1 MATEK
6 AALRITELDFLTIR
20 ENLKQYLRSQS
31 EFQDYDFEGSGL
43 SVLLD
48 ILAYNTHYM
57 AYYLNMTGNEMFI
70 DSAQLR
76 NSIISHAKLMNYVP
90 SSSQGAL
97 SRFNVK
103 ITPSP
108 SEDQITNS
116 LTLEKY
122 TRLLGTDV
130 NGINHTFVTLYS
142 NTAPKIDGSF
152 NFSNVYVKQGDVVTF
167 QYLMTPDNETRK
179 FEIASSNVDTTTIVV
194 TVQES
199 TSNTETVLYTRAEDI
214 TELDANSTVYFIEEN
229 EKQGYNLYFG
239 DNVLG
244 KRPKDGNIIICTYLD
259 NVGTI
264 SNNIINFTFTDE
276 VGGKYADNIS
286 ITSAVSSYGGSEK
299 ETIEQVRFRA
309 PYFYSTQNRAVTGLD
324 YETLILKDYNN
335 IDSVAV
341 WGGEDNVPVVYGK
354 VYVSLKT
361 KGNYALTNFEKE
373 QIKEELIQKRNVLT
387 VTPEIVD
394 PDYIYIIVKGK
405 IFYDS
410 KLTSLKDDQLM
421 PLVKAAISDYVDDEL
436 NNFSS
441 IFRKNKL
448 ITYIENC
455 EKSITGCDIDIFV
468 QKRFEVDT
476 NRARRYTVSFNLPLE
491 PSILDNR
498 LISYPEIQIRD
509 SANVE
514 RNAYIEEK
522 PVSKTGIKEISILNS
537 GFNYIS
543 PPTINIS
550 GDGSGASATAELLGG
565 RISKIKIT
573 NPGENY
579 TYAIISI
586 EGGEGSGASAKA
598 ILEKD
603 ISELR
608 TFYYKTDGTKVI
620 INDTNVGTIDYNNGI
635 IDINSLRVFSV
646 TENNFYDENYLTFI
660 SKLKS
665 SVIYPL
671 RNRIITIDEND
682 PRSMQLQ
689 MVAE

>member
-1 MATEK
+1 MAEEK
-6 AALRITELDFLTIR
+6 SALRVSELDFSSIR
-20 ENLKQYLRSQS
+20 ENLKTYLRSQT
-31 EFQDYDFEGSGL
+31 EFQDFDFEGSGMA
-43 SVLLD
+43 VLLD

-57 AYYLNMTGNEMFI
+57 AYYLNMTANEMFL
-70 DSAQLR
+70 DTAQLR
-76 NSIISHAKLMNYVP
+76 NSILSHAKLMNYVP
-90 SSSQGAL
+90 GSKQGAL
-97 SRFNVK
+97 SKVNVTV
-103 ITPSP
+103 TPSAT
-108 SEDQITNS
+108 EDQDATT
-116 LTLEKY
+116 LTLDKY
-122 TRLLGTDV
+122 KRLLGTDKD
-130 NGINHTFVTLYS
+130 GINYSFVTLYS
-142 NTAPKIDGSF
+142 NTTTKSNGSF
-152 NFSNVYVKQGDVVTF
+152 FFSNVHIKQG
-167 QYLMTPDNETRK
+167 E
-179 FEIASSNVDTTTIVV
+179 VV
-194 TVQES
+194 TVQYEMTPTN
-199 TSNTETVLYTRAEDI
+199 TSRRFEIPSANVDTETIVINVQESSTNTDISTYTLADDI
-214 TELDANSTVYFIEEN
+214 TEVTSNSKVYFIEEN
-229 EKQGYNLYFG
+229 ENSNYTFYFG
-239 DNVLG
+239 DDVIG
-244 KRPKDGNIIICTYLD
+244 KKPKNGNIIICTYLD

-264 SNNIINFTFTDE
+264 SNNISEFTFVDPIGSYT
-276 VGGKYADNIS
+276 DNIS
-286 ITSAVSSYGGSEK
+286 ATSTVSSYGGIEK
-299 ETIEQVRFRA
+299 ETVEQIRFRA
-309 PYFYSTQNRAVTGLD
+309 PYFYTTQNRAVTKND
-324 YETLILKDYNN
+324 YETLILKDFNT
-335 IDSVAV
+335 IDAVSV
-341 WGGEDNVPVVYGK
+341 WGGEDNDPVVYGK

-620 INDTNVGTIDYNNGI
+620 INDTNVGTINYNNGI

-646 TENNFYDENYLTFI
+646 TENNFYDENYITFI